1 MFQLSITRPRL
12 AGLLIAAIVMTI
24 SQMSCGEQAEP
35 DSPPIP
41 MADSQAPGES
51 SPLSWRSQSESG
63 LYQISLRPEEGPA
76 RVGASHAWVVSLETT
91 DGVPFRPSRLAF
103 DGGMPQHGHGF
114 ETRPHVSRS
123 RSVGEFLVDG
133 VRFHMPGDWMLR
145 VEVVGP
151 SGPDVAVFQILVL
164 P

>member
-1 MFQLSITRPRL
+1 MLT
-12 AGLLIAAIVMTI
+12 TI
-24 SQMSCGEQAEP
+24 SAMGCGEGTEP
-35 DSPPIP
+35 DPPSIP
-41 MADSQAPGES
+41 AVASQTGSES
-51 SPLSWRSQSESG
+51 SPQSWRSQSESG
-63 LYQISLRPEEGPA
+63 FYQISLRPEEGQA
-76 RVGASHAWVVSLETT
+76 RVGGRHGWVVSVETT

-114 ETRPHVSRS
+114 DTRPHVSRT

-151 SGPDVAVFQILVL
+151 SGPDVAFFQIRVL

>member
-1 MFQLSITRPRL
+1 MFQLSITRPWL
-12 AGLLIAAIVMTI
+12 ACLLIAAVLTTI
-24 SQMSCGEQAEP
+24 LPMGCGESTEP
-35 DSPPIP
+35 DTQLIPTAASQPP
-41 MADSQAPGES
+41 SES
-51 SPLSWRSQSESG
+51 SPPSWRSQSESG
-63 LYQISLRPEEGPA
+63 FYQISLRPEEGPA
-76 RVGASHAWVVSLETT
+76 RVGGPHGWVVSVETT

-114 ETRPHVSRS
+114 QTRPHVSRT

-151 SGPDVAVFQILVL
+151 SGPDVAVFQIHVL